1 MYISEFNNVPI
12 NFIEENSSD
21 GERCVWGAG
30 VKIKMCYNVYKQLII
45 ILKKD
50 IKNKFSKT
58 LFCFITVEKFMQTV
72 KCVW

>member
-1 MYISEFNNVPI
+1 MFQLILLKRIHQMGKSV
-12 NFIEENSSD
+12 
-21 GERCVWGAG
+21 CVGGG
-30 VKIKMCYNVYKQLII
+30 VKIKMCYYVYKQLII